1 MHASG
6 ISGKEIINIEG
17 TSETPE
23 ILLNSREGV
32 IRFSG
37 RSLPENPKTFFN
49 PIKEWLAEYAK
60 NPAPTTHVSF
70 IFDYFNTASSKLIM
84 EIIDII
90 KTVEENDSKLIIDWH
105 YQEDDE
111 DMLEAGEDFE
121 AVTGVNFNYISYP

>member
-6 ISGKEIINIEG
+6 ISGEEIINIEG

-23 ILLNSREGV
+23 VILNAKEGIV
-32 IRFSG
+32 RFSG
-37 RSLPENPKTFFN
+37 RSLPENPKIFYSPF
-49 PIKEWLAEYAK
+49 KEWLTEYAK
-60 NPAPTTHVSF
+60 NPAPVTHVVF
-70 IFDYFNTASSKLIM
+70 VFDYFNTASSKLIM

-90 KTVEENDSKLIIDWH
+90 KTVEENNSKLIIEWH

-121 AVTGVNFNYISYP
+121 AVTGVSFNYISYP